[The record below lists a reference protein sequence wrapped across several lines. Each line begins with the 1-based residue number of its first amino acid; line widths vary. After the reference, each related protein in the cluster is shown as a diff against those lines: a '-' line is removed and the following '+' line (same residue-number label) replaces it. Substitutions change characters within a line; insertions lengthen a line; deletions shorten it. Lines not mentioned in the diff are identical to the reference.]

1 MSLQKNNIA
10 KWMEFTSEETL
21 LKMKANKI
29 NTRQLSFLSNTAN
42 NDILTEALK
51 VKFNEEL
58 ENIGYPNLD
67 V

>member
-29 NTRQLSFLSNTAN
+29 NTRQLSSLSNTAN
-42 NDILTEALK
+42 NDLLTEALK